1 MRKQLTAFALACL
14 VLPHAVL
21 AAPALERVNQ
31 SNQIRCG
38 YVEYAPALVKDMA
51 TGTWSGFDHDIIS
64 AVAAR
69 LELKADFTT
78 ATGWAT
84 VVADL
89 DAGKMD
95 MFFSGFWVH
104 PVVSRHTLFSRP
116 AFYQPVFIVART
128 DDTRFT
134 PSTNLNDPS
143 LTMVVLEGDNSIN
156 VAKADFPRAKLL
168 NLPNMT
174 DFPQVLVNV
183 ALGKADFTI
192 VDAYTFGEFDKNNPG
207 KLRIVDPRHAIRV
220 YPISYVF
227 KAEDVVFRDAF
238 NAALDELILDGSIN
252 RILDHY
258 DSHKGMFYRVTAT
271 PYIAP

>member
-1 MRKQLTAFALACL
+1 
-14 VLPHAVL
+14 
-21 AAPALERVNQ
+21 
-31 SNQIRCG
+31 
-38 YVEYAPALVKDMA
+38 
-51 TGTWSGFDHDIIS
+51 
-64 AVAAR
+64 
-69 LELKADFTT
+69 
-78 ATGWAT
+78 
-84 VVADL
+84 
-89 DAGKMD
+89 
-95 MFFSGFWVH
+95 
-104 PVVSRHTLFSRP
+104 
-116 AFYQPVFIVART
+116 
-128 DDTRFT
+128 
-134 PSTNLNDPS
+134 
-143 LTMVVLEGDNSIN
+143 
-156 VAKADFPRAKLL
+156 
-168 NLPNMT
+168 MT

-220 YPISYVF
+220 YPVSYVF